1 MLIYDSRQLG
11 SDAAEGRHEYMIC
24 GQAPDAAEG
33 RHKHNVGLRPHLSGV
48 ADGRRGK
55 ICEINVGLRPHLSGV
70 AEGRRMKKPVK
81 KCGPSATSVRR
92 GRRPAREKPV
102 KKCGPSAT
110 SVRRGRRPTREKTS
124 QKMWAFG
131 HICPAWPKAYARKN
145 QSKNV
150 GLRPHLSSV
159 AEGRREKKAIKKC
172 GPSATSVRRGRRP
185 ARENLWNKCWPSATS
200 VRRDRS
206 PTRKNMFEIMWDFG
220 HICPAWPVADARKS
234 VE

>member
-1 MLIYDSRQLG
+1 
-11 SDAAEGRHEYMIC
+11 
-24 GQAPDAAEG
+24 
-33 RHKHNVGLRPHLSGV
+33 
-48 ADGRRGK
+48 
-55 ICEINVGLRPHLSGV
+55 V
-70 AEGRRMKKPVK
+70 AEGRREKKPVK
-81 KCGPSATSVRR
+81 K
-92 GRRPAREKPV
+92 
-102 KKCGPSAT
+102 
-110 SVRRGRRPTREKTS
+110 
-124 QKMWAFG
+124 MWALG
-131 HICPAWPKAYARKN
+131 HICPLWPKACARKN

-150 GLRPHLSSV
+150 GLRPHLYGV
-159 AEGRREKKAIKKC
+159 AEGLREKKAIKKC